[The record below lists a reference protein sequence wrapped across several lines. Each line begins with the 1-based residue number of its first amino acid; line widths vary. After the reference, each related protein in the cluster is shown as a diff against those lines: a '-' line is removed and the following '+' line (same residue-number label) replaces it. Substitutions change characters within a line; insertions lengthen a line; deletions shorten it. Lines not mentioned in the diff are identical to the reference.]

1 MSVILLMKHLFL
13 VTLSKS
19 KRKKVTDEEKKQID
33 FTSEMDGIKMRGNKS
48 RKQNTKTKNITN
60 LCDSW
65 DKVNHFFKDYTTIIV
80 LLQYDKNMEKTQNF
94 NS

>member
-1 MSVILLMKHLFL
+1 MSVILLMQHLFL
-13 VTLSKS
+13 VTLSLKE
-19 KRKKVTDEEKKQID
+19 KKIADEEKNQID

>member
-60 LCDSW
+60 LCD
-65 DKVNHFFKDYTTIIV
+65 T
-80 LLQYDKNMEKTQNF
+80 
-94 NS
+94 